1 MPEVTG
7 GTGLP
12 PWLSMPAQT
21 DQGLGIAR
29 AATRGTA
36 GAGATV
42 RTVLLAGVLLAAIL
56 LPRFVDHYVLRTA
69 ILLVYS
75 AYLGQSWNIVGGYAG
90 QFSFGHA
97 TFFGIGAYTTAV
109 LFIQWGISPW
119 IGMWVGAALAAA
131 AGVFLGSLCFRY
143 GLKGPYFSLATLAFA
158 EIARIVAL
166 NWDFIGG
173 PRGRLLPLRESF
185 WNYQFPDETTYYY
198 VILAM
203 LVGVTALTAWLARTR
218 WGMYFQALRED
229 EDAAE
234 ALGVNTTRHKLLAM
248 ALSSAAI
255 ALGGTF
261 YLQHMFYIDP
271 DLAFGIDVSVA
282 ALLPAIVGGPG
293 TVWGPLAGALVL
305 TPLGEFTR
313 SALGGYGGVHLMLY
327 GAVLIVVIMLLPGGL
342 LSLPERWRE
351 RSRRRQAP
359 GAPGK
364 EGKHG
369 AA

>member
-1 MPEVTG
+1 M
-7 GTGLP
+7 P
-12 PWLSMPAQT
+12 PWLAVQPELAHVGAADAQAGAARGAVGT
-21 DQGLGIAR
+21 GAIAR
-29 AATRGTA
+29 WVTV
-36 GAGATV
+36 GA
-42 RTVLLAGVLLAAIL
+42 VLLVAAL
-56 LPRFVDHYVLRTA
+56 LPQLVDHYFLRTA

-75 AYLGQSWNIVGGYAG
+75 AYLAQCWNIVGGYAG

-97 TFFGIGAYTTAV
+97 TFFGIGAYTTAI
-109 LFIQWGISPW
+109 LFIRWGISPW
-119 IGMWVGAALAAA
+119 IGMWAGALLAAA
-131 AGVFLGSLCFRY
+131 TGVFLGSLSFRY

-158 EIARIVAL
+158 EIFRILAL
-166 NWDFIGG
+166 NWDAVGG
-173 PRGRLLPLRESF
+173 PRGMLLPLRESF
-185 WNYQFPDETTYYY
+185 WNYQFPEESTYYY
-198 VILAM
+198 VILVM
-203 LVGVTALTAWLARTR
+203 LIAVTALVAWLAHTR

-234 ALGVNTTRHKLLAM
+234 ALGVDTTRHKLLAM

-271 DLAFGIDVSVA
+271 DLAFGIDVSVN

-293 TVWGPLAGALVL
+293 TVWGPLVGALVL

-327 GAVLIVVIMLLPGGL
+327 GAVLITVILLLPGGL

-351 RSRRRQAP
+351 RSRRGGPAARR
-359 GAPGK
+359 
-364 EGKHG
+364 EGERG